1 MPDSS
6 SDRRI
11 ESFED
16 FWPIYL
22 RQHARPGTRAL
33 HYCGTGLAVLA
44 LVFVVVGGDPWLLLA
59 VPVAGYGPAWIAHFL
74 IEKNRPAT
82 FKYPFWS
89 LAGDFRMAFSWL
101 TGHIGEDLERA
112 GMTGPKTPPAAKR

>member
-1 MPDSS
+1 MPDTS

-16 FWPIYL
+16 FWPAYL
-22 RQHARPGTRAL
+22 RQHSRPATRAL
-33 HYCGTGLAVLA
+33 HYAGTGLAALA
-44 LVFVVVGGDPWLLLA
+44 LAFTVVSGNPWLLLA
-59 VPVAGYGPAWIAHFL
+59 VPVAGYGPAWIAHFF

-82 FKYPFWS
+82 FKHPFWS

-112 GMTGPKTPPAAKR
+112 GIAGRKAPPRGNR

>member
-1 MPDSS
+1 MVEPSN
-6 SDRRI
+6 RRI

-16 FWPIYL
+16 FYPYYL
-22 RQHARPGTRAL
+22 REHAKPQTRAL
-33 HYCGTGLAVLA
+33 HYVGTWLATLA
-44 LVFVVVGGDPWLLLA
+44 MVACVVTGNPWVLLA
-59 VPVAGYGPAWIAHFL
+59 VPVAGYGPAWFAHFF

-82 FKYPFWS
+82 FRYPLWS

-112 GMTGPKTPPAAKR
+112 GVVDRQA